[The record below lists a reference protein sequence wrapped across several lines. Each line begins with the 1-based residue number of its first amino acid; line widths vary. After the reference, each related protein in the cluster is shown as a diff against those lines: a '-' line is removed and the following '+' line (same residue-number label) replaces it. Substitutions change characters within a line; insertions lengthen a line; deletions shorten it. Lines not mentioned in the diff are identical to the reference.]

1 MTKTS
6 CINLSINV
14 CRREFPPPSSSMAC
28 RSSSANQHV
37 CECMCVPPW
46 AWLPLPH
53 AALASVVQA
62 RQGCFW
68 RSGACVHI
76 GDDRMQPLPPLLLP
90 LLPFTKTLVL
100 SASALRSRCG
110 ISQRTKLQSDQLFK
124 LQVSASGETRC
135 SCVYLVFA
143 HLFFVF
149 FFPSLQVAK
158 NALKKTQKLRVK
170 YELTEVYEM
179 YECVWSIGKGPS
191 FSLWGS
197 QAWCFHALHIKR
209 AGTPRHQ
216 SVKHRRR
223 LLPFSSER
231 SSVCFMEQWLQG
243 GRFVHLLF
251 SELENLDT
259 DLLKKSLQMWGGKK
273 PLEMNCGAA
282 VYICHWY

>member
-1 MTKTS
+1 MSVAGSFLLLLHLWPVVHLPPIDT
-6 CINLSINV
+6 CVNV
-14 CRREFPPPSSSMAC
+14 
-28 RSSSANQHV
+28 
-37 CECMCVPPW
+37 CVPPW

-143 HLFFVF
+143 HLFFFF
-149 FFPSLQVAK
+149 FFPVPAS
-158 NALKKTQKLRVK
+158 
-170 YELTEVYEM
+170 
-179 YECVWSIGKGPS
+179 G
-191 FSLWGS
+191 
-197 QAWCFHALHIKR
+197 
-209 AGTPRHQ
+209 
-216 SVKHRRR
+216 
-223 LLPFSSER
+223 
-231 SSVCFMEQWLQG
+231 
-243 GRFVHLLF
+243 
-251 SELENLDT
+251 
-259 DLLKKSLQMWGGKK
+259 
-273 PLEMNCGAA
+273 
-282 VYICHWY
+282 

>member
-28 RSSSANQHV
+28 RSSSANRHV

-76 GDDRMQPLPPLLLP
+76 GDDRMQPLPPPPPPPPP
-90 LLPFTKTLVL
+90 LYKDPGAL
-100 SASALRSRCG
+100 SICLKKQVESLKEQNY
-110 ISQRTKLQSDQLFK
+110 SQTSCLSYRFRHQGKLD
-124 LQVSASGETRC
+124 VH
-135 SCVYLVFA
+135 VYIWFL
-143 HLFFVF
+143 HICFFFF

-158 NALKKTQKLRVK
+158 NALKKPQKLRAK

>member
-1 MTKTS
+1 MSVAGSFLLLLHLWPVVHLPPIDT
-6 CINLSINV
+6 CVNV
-14 CRREFPPPSSSMAC
+14 CVFPRERDSLFHMLRWHPWCRRGRGVFGGAVRVFTSVMIAC
-28 RSSSANQHV
+28 NH
-37 CECMCVPPW
+37 C
-46 AWLPLPH
+46 
-53 AALASVVQA
+53 
-62 RQGCFW
+62 
-68 RSGACVHI
+68 
-76 GDDRMQPLPPLLLP
+76 PPLLLP
-90 LLPFTKTLVL
+90 LLPSTKTLVL

-158 NALKKTQKLRVK
+158 NALKKPQKLRVK